1 MLWDSATAREVV
13 TLRGH
18 AADVTSV
25 TFSPDGRRL
34 VSASDDQTVKLWDV
48 NTGHEVLS
56 LRGHADQVYD
66 VAFSPDGYQLASAS
80 LDGTVKVWDASP
92 LTAELRVLREARS
105 VVQFLSAQSLSKAEV
120 SARIRSDHTLSE
132 PVRRR
137 ALDMVER

>member
-1 MLWDSATAREVV
+1 MRPRAGRSL
-13 TLRGH
+13 LC
-18 AADVTSV
+18 ADTRPNVESV

-48 NTGHEVLS
+48 NSGHEVLS

-92 LTAELRVLREARS
+92 LTPELRVLREARS
-105 VVQFLSAQSLSKAEV
+105 LVQFLSAQSLSKAEV
-120 SARIRSDHTLSE
+120 SARIRSDPTLSE

-137 ALDMVER
+137 ALAMVER